1 MITKTDQEITVTG
14 KYKISLGVETEVL
27 HPYQSGLEIEVKLVL
42 WLMTTKNAVEIWG
55 GVVCYIM
62 MATKTD
68 QEIIVSRKYE
78 SGLEIEG
85 WTHVGCMVQSTATAL
100 AETEVTRFVSD
111 EKWGGNTATECM
123 SQKAQHGDV

>member
-68 QEIIVSRKYE
+68 QEIIVSRKYK
-78 SGLEIEG
+78 SGLE
-85 WTHVGCMVQSTATAL
+85 
-100 AETEVTRFVSD
+100 TEVQRFVPS
-111 EKWGGNTATECM
+111 GNRGVCKLLLYGNKKCTRRCI
-123 SQKAQHGDV
+123 V

>member
-1 MITKTDQEITVTG
+1 MTNN
-14 KYKISLGVETEVL
+14 YKIHLRVETEVL
-27 HPYQSGLEIEVKLVL
+27 HPYESGVEIGVKWVL
-42 WLMTTKNAVEIWG
+42 WLMTTKNAVEIGG

-78 SGLEIEG
+78 SGVEI
-85 WTHVGCMVQSTATAL
+85 VGMGNYYCMTTKNAV
-100 AETEVTRFVSD
+100 EIG
-111 EKWGGNTATECM
+111 GGNTATDCM